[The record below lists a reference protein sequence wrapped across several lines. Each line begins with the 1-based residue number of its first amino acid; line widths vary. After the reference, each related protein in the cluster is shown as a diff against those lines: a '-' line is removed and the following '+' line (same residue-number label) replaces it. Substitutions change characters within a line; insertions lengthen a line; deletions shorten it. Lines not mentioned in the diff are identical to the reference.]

1 MAHIREQLGS
11 RLGFLLLSAGCAIG
25 LGNVWRFPYI
35 TGEYGGALFVMLY
48 VACLLLL
55 GAPLLIMEF
64 AVGRAARRNMGAAFQ
79 ILSPKGER
87 WHRFGVI
94 SLLGSY
100 LLMMFYT
107 TVCGWMFYYSYAIIR
122 GAMPRTPEAVGA
134 FFGQM
139 LASPETNVLWLA
151 ITVFLGFFVCALGLR
166 RGVEPVVKYMMAGL
180 LLIMLSLVWRSL
192 TLAGAEKGLAFYLM
206 PDFARLQQAGIWQ
219 ALNAAMGQAFFT
231 LGLGVGSM
239 TIFGSYIGRERSLT
253 GEALHIMLLDTFV
266 ALMAGLIIFPACFAF
281 QVDAGSGPGLIFVTL
296 PNVFNSMSGGQFW
309 GALFF
314 VFMSFAAFTTVI
326 AVFENIVSYSMD
338 VWQWSRM
345 KSCCLNGIALFL
357 LSLPCALGFNVW
369 SNITPL
375 GAGTNFLD
383 LWDFLLS
390 NNILPLGA
398 LVFSLF
404 CCHKFGWGWENFLRE
419 ANMGNGAQLPRFLK
433 PYLRYCLPLLVLI
446 IFVQGYIAKF
456 WHYGCLLR
464 L

>member
-1 MAHIREQLGS
+1 
-11 RLGFLLLSAGCAIG
+11 
-25 LGNVWRFPYI
+25 
-35 TGEYGGALFVMLY
+35 MLPTPKPR
-48 VACLLLL
+48 VKNAC
-55 GAPLLIMEF
+55 PI
-64 AVGRAARRNMGAAFQ
+64 AAF
-79 ILSPKGER
+79 SA
-87 WHRFGVI
+87 
-94 SLLGSY
+94 
-100 LLMMFYT
+100 
-107 TVCGWMFYYSYAIIR
+107 C
-122 GAMPRTPEAVGA
+122 
-134 FFGQM
+134 
-139 LASPETNVLWLA
+139 
-151 ITVFLGFFVCALGLR
+151 
-166 RGVEPVVKYMMAGL
+166 
-180 LLIMLSLVWRSL
+180 
-192 TLAGAEKGLAFYLM
+192 
-206 PDFARLQQAGIWQ
+206 
-219 ALNAAMGQAFFT
+219 
-231 LGLGVGSM
+231 
-239 TIFGSYIGRERSLT
+239 
-253 GEALHIMLLDTFV
+253 HI
-266 ALMAGLIIFPACFAF
+266 PACFAF

-456 WHYGCLLR
+456 WH
-464 L
+464 